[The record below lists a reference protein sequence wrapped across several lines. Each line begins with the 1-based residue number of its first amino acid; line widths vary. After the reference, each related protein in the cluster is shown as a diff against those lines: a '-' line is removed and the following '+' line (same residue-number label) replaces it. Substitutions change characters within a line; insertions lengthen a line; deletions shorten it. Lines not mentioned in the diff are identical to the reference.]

1 MKKYLITGILL
12 SFLLSACQMG
22 STPPS
27 ATPVLDLESSPTPT
41 LAPTS
46 TPTPIPPTDTPAP
59 TETPTTTPTPLPPE
73 DYGPDNFPEDINPLT
88 GLRVSDPALLERR
101 PMAVKIQ
108 MFPRSGRPPWGI
120 SLADIVFD
128 YYNNNGMTRF
138 NAIFY
143 GNDAEQVGPIRSGR
157 LFDSDIIRM
166 YKAIF
171 AFGGAYELILNEFL
185 YSEFWEQLVFEGSN
199 TCPVMCR
206 VEPEGYNHLVTD
218 TRELNPYAAE
228 HNGVDISRQ
237 NLDGMTFQLEPPA
250 GGQPGEELSIRYS
263 ISAYTRWDYDPASGR
278 YLRYQD
284 TLEAQSEAE
293 ETYEALI
300 DRLTNEQVAADNVLV
315 IFAPHSLA
323 FGRQFGANEIIDIN
337 LEGSGQAYAFRDG
350 QVYQV
355 KWNRPTQDSVLYL
368 TYPDGSAFPYK
379 QGITWYQ
386 VVGGYSTVEEREA
399 GTWRFEQHFP

>member
-1 MKKYLITGILL
+1 MKKCLMVGFLL
-12 SFLLSACQMG
+12 SFVLSACQIG
-22 STPPS
+22 DNPPS
-27 ATPVLDLESSPTPT
+27 ATQTLDSASE
-41 LAPTS
+41 PTS
-46 TPTPIPPTDTPAP
+46 TPTPTSTQTPIPPTETPAP
-59 TETPTTTPTPLPPE
+59 TSTITPTPTPLPPE
-73 DYGPDNFPEDINPLT
+73 DFGPDNFPADVNPLT
-88 GLRVSDPALLERR
+88 GLRATDQTLIERR

-108 MFPRSGRPPWGI
+108 MFPRAGRPPWGL

-138 NAIFY
+138 IAVFY
-143 GNDAEQVGPIRSGR
+143 GYDAEQVGPIRSAR
-157 LFDSDIIRM
+157 LFDVDVVRM

-185 YSEFWEQLVFEGSN
+185 YSEFWDRLVFEGSN

-228 HNGVDISRQ
+228 SNGVDISRQ
-237 NLDGMTFQLEPPA
+237 NLNGMTFQLEPPE
-250 GGQPGEELSIRYS
+250 GGQPGGELSVRYS
-263 ISAYTRWDYDPASGR
+263 ISAYVRWDYDPASGR

-284 TLEAQSEAE
+284 TIEAQNEAE
-293 ETYEALI
+293 ETYEALT
-300 DRLTNEQVAADNVLV
+300 DRLTNEQVGADNVV
-315 IFAPHSLA
+315 MVFAPHSLA

-355 KWNRPTQDSVLYL
+355 RWNRPTPDSLLYL
-368 TYPDGSAFPYK
+368 TYPDGNAFPYK
-379 QGITWYQ
+379 QGNTFYQ
-386 VVGGYSTVEEREA
+386 VVGSYSTVEERET